1 MRRVKEICWTCFFLA
16 IMLSAYFY
24 SYGGYW
30 VPVIAC
36 LLLIL
41 LWGIGV
47 RLDQPNLITVTLI
60 VFCSLLAIGS
70 FLEIWV
76 GWLVLSMSFMIA
88 AWDLYWFDRRLSS
101 VGEIREANIMF
112 RLHVVR
118 LISASMVGLLLSMTT
133 LIIRVEL
140 SFGLALVLSLVII
153 LGLRQWIL
161 IGSRTNE

>member
-1 MRRVKEICWTCFFLA
+1 MRRVKGICWTCFFLA
-16 IMLSAYFY
+16 IMLSAYIY
-24 SYGGYW
+24 SFGGYW
-30 VPVIAC
+30 IPSIAC
-36 LLLIL
+36 YLLIL

-47 RLDQPNLITVTLI
+47 HLEKPTLI
-60 VFCSLLAIGS
+60 SVTIIVHSLLLAIGT

-101 VGEIREANIMF
+101 VGEIRGANIMY
-112 RLHVVR
+112 RLHIVR
-118 LISASMVGLLLSMTT
+118 LISALMVGLLLSMTT
-133 LIIRVEL
+133 LKIRIEL

-161 IGSRTNE
+161 IGSNTNE